1 MRAIF
6 QAAVVA
12 STFLAA
18 APVSPAAQQPAA
30 GGGLKIAFVNTQAI
44 FQSAPGRAEAEAQ
57 FEREM
62 GALRTQVQ
70 RMEDS
75 LNTMVT
81 DYQRVAATLDSATRM
96 RRETAIRTRQDEYR
110 QRASNLEQ
118 QLGQRRDALL
128 QPIMERIR
136 VALDQIRAE
145 DGYAMILNNDP
156 QASLIVSADR
166 NLDITERVVG
176 RLRTLAANPSSARP
190 PSTGAPAQAPAGVT
204 RRP

>member
-1 MRAIF
+1 MRAFIR
-6 QAAVVA
+6 AAVVA
-12 STFLAA
+12 TTFLAVA
-18 APVSPAAQQPAA
+18 ALPASAQQPAPS
-30 GGGLKIAFVNTQAI
+30 GGLRIAFVNTQAI

-57 FEREM
+57 FEKEM
-62 GALRTQVQ
+62 TALREQVE

-75 LNTMVT
+75 LNTMVS
-81 DYQRVAATLDSATRM
+81 DYQRAAARLDSATRS

-110 QRASNLEQ
+110 QRASTLEQ

-136 VALDQIRAE
+136 TALDQIRAE

-156 QASLIVSADR
+156 QASLIVSADK
-166 NLDITERVVG
+166 NLDITDRVVA
-176 RLRTLAANPSSARP
+176 RLRTMAANPSTARP
-190 PSTGAPAQAPAGVT
+190 ATGAPAQAPAGVT